1 MLGAI
6 APKIALVFGLLSSVA
21 GGWFYVQSLR
31 AELDAASERTAR
43 ALDVVNEQVI
53 TMDQLQKDI
62 KQIQVITEDLGKKML
77 KAEETVTTL
86 NGKFDAD
93 INGRARDI
101 GKEAKI
107 DPKKW
112 AKKINRATKDALRCN
127 ELVTGAIPLADETN
141 SQCPEL
147 VPGVYTKSS
156 SSTSLLKEE
165 MLDDLHKTVIRSSIK

>member
-1 MLGAI
+1 MMLSGI
-6 APKIALVFGLLSSVA
+6 ALKIALVFGLLSTIA

-43 ALDVVNEQVI
+43 AMDVVNEQAF
-53 TMDQLQKDI
+53 TMNQLQKDI

-77 KAEETVTTL
+77 EAEETVTTL

-101 GKEAKI
+101 GKEAKV

-112 AKKINRATKDALRCN
+112 SKKINRATKDALRCN
-127 ELVTGAIPLADETN
+127 ELVTGAIPLPDETN
-141 SQCPEL
+141 SQCPDL
-147 VPGVYTKSS
+147 VPGVFTKDSN
-156 SSTSLLKEE
+156 
-165 MLDDLHKTVIRSSIK
+165 IRSSIK

>member
-1 MLGAI
+1 MLSGI
-6 APKIALVFGLLSSVA
+6 AFKVVLVFGLLSSIA

-31 AELDAASERTAR
+31 AELDAASLRTERAM
-43 ALDVVNEQVI
+43 DVVNEQVI
-53 TMDQLQKDI
+53 TMEKLQKDI
-62 KQIQVITEDLGKKML
+62 KLIQTISNDLNEKMQ
-77 KAEETVTTL
+77 KAETRVTTL
-86 NGKFDAD
+86 NNKFDAD
-93 INGRARDI
+93 IDGRARDI